1 MFDVNLKHTPMNT
14 SEEQCLFV
22 LYTSWANN
30 VTYFFSQMVKN
41 KITTSE
47 DLSLS
52 LLSSFF
58 DVNEVEKSKI

>member
-1 MFDVNLKHTPMNT
+1 
-14 SEEQCLFV
+14 
-22 LYTSWANN
+22 
-30 VTYFFSQMVKN
+30 MVKN